1 MAVLGR
7 GRGLGSV
14 LRALRGLE
22 AELTVVVGAAQ
33 RVDPGA
39 ASGPEPGGEEQWPS
53 PAAGELRESLQALT
67 GDEVALSRAMRR
79 PLAIDR
85 LGRHP
90 LGSLLIQSLSSAF
103 GDLGAASVWLGDQL
117 GISAAV
123 LPATPEPLS
132 FICRGSR
139 LTLVPECPVLS
150 TGVAGA
156 IRRAD
161 LVLLAPGALCESVLV
176 STAIPGIT
184 DALES
189 SHGRVIWIAGLAP
202 EGEESAAGQLAVLRR
217 HRVRVDAV
225 LYDPRARL
233 RADAQQLRADGVEPM
248 PRRMTG
254 DPPVTHVSLLLRAAL
269 ADLLAHHQHA

>member
-7 GRGLGSV
+7 GPGLGSV

-22 AELTVVVGAAQ
+22 AELMVVVGAAQ
-33 RVDPGA
+33 RLAPE
-39 ASGPEPGGEEQWPS
+39 ASGPDPDAETRWPS

-117 GISAAV
+117 GISGAV

-132 FICRGSR
+132 FSCRGGEPAF
-139 LTLVPECPVLS
+139 VPERPVLS
-150 TGVAGA
+150 AGVAGA
-156 IRRAD
+156 IRGAD

-176 STAIPGIT
+176 STAIPGIA
-184 DALES
+184 DALQAS
-189 SHGRVIWIAGLAP
+189 RGRVIWIAGLTP
-202 EGEESAAGQLAVLRR
+202 EGDETAAEQLAALRR
-217 HRVRVDAV
+217 HRVRVEAV

-233 RADAQQLRADGVEPM
+233 RADAKQLRAEGVEPM
-248 PRRMTG
+248 PRRLTG
-254 DPPVTHVSLLLRAAL
+254 DPPVAHVPLLLRAAL
-269 ADLLAHHQHA
+269 IDLLGHHQHV